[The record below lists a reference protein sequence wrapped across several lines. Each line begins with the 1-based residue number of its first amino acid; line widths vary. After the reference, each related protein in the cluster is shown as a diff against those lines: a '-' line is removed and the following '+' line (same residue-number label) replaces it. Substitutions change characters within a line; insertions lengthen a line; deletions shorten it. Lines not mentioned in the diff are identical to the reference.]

1 MTTMTSSC
9 AFGDTIDETA
19 AKPDARGIA
28 DIDNDHGRE
37 RAPRYHHRVTA
48 SMPVSSRR
56 DAHRALEILLK
67 LTEQLTTDR
76 PLEDFLKAVTNAS
89 LEMLVADHSSIRLLE
104 SSRSMLLSG
113 ARSGQGENDRPMEF
127 RRGEGILGWVVENG
141 QPVRIGDVT
150 NDPRWMVRDVKQGF
164 EVKSIMAEPL
174 WSSGEVVGVLAVTS
188 AVSHAF
194 SEDDQ
199 LMLRLLANCSAPPI
213 DRARLRR
220 LAMFDDLTMAF
231 NHRYLTPRI
240 VEEMERAAR
249 SGGDVS
255 ILYMDLDHFKSVND
269 RHGHAT
275 GDAVLR
281 MFADR
286 VRNAVRR
293 VDVLVRRGGEEF
305 VLIMPSTGAT
315 QALATSTR
323 IQQTLANDD
332 LELEGGLRI
341 RQTVSIGIATWD
353 QRESPD
359 VLERRADEAMYE
371 AKRLG
376 RNRVVVAKPN
386 AAR

>member
-1 MTTMTSSC
+1 MTNAGSDS
-9 AFGDTIDETA
+9 ASL
-19 AKPDARGIA
+19 
-28 DIDNDHGRE
+28 
-37 RAPRYHHRVTA
+37 RYHRTVTA
-48 SMPVSSRR
+48 SMPATEAR
-56 DAHRALEILLK
+56 DAQRTLEILLK
-67 LTEQLTTDR
+67 LTAQLTTDR
-76 PLEDFLKAVTNAS
+76 PLEEFLKAVTNAS
-89 LEMLVADHSSIRLLE
+89 LEMLFSDHASIRLLE

-113 ARSGQGENDRPMEF
+113 ARSGAGENDRPMEF
-127 RRGEGILGWVVENG
+127 RKGEGVLGWVVEHG
-141 QPVRIGDVT
+141 QPVRIDDVT
-150 NDPRWMVRDVKQGF
+150 SDPRWMVRGAKQGF

-174 WSSGEVVGVLAVTS
+174 WSSGDVVGVIAVTS
-188 AVSHAF
+188 SVQHAF
-194 SEDDQ
+194 TEDDQ

-231 NHRYLTPRI
+231 NHRYLAPRI
-240 VEEMERAAR
+240 IEEMERASR

-255 ILYMDLDHFKSVND
+255 LLYMDLDHFKSVND

-286 VRNAVRR
+286 VRNVVRR

-323 IQQTLANDD
+323 IQQNLAGAE

-353 QRESPD
+353 QRETPD

-386 AAR
+386 ATR